1 VDLSVIVITRDEEA
15 NIAECLA
22 SVGFAGEIVVVD
34 SASTDSTAH
43 IAQQAGAK
51 VVSTTDWPG
60 FGAQKNRAL
69 ALATKTWVLSIDA
82 DERVTP
88 QLQDEIV
95 AAIEA
100 APSNF
105 NAWDMPRRSVS
116 ADALCRIRAGT
127 RIESLVCSAARAPGS
142 RTISCTSMWW

>member
-1 VDLSVIVITRDEEA
+1 QASPPVGKRRARRVWHDDDRLQRRRAHPVDLSVIVITRNEEA

-51 VVSTTDWPG
+51 VVSTADWPG

-69 ALATKTWVLSIDA
+69 DLATKTWVLSIDA

-88 QLQDEIV
+88 QLQ
-95 AAIEA
+95 
-100 APSNF
+100 
-105 NAWDMPRRSVS
+105 
-116 ADALCRIRAGT
+116 
-127 RIESLVCSAARAPGS
+127 
-142 RTISCTSMWW
+142 